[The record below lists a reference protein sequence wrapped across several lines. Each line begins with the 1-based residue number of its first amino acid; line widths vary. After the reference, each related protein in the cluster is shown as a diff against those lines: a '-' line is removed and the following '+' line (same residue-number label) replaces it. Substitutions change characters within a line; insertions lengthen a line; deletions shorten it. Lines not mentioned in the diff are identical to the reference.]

1 MVPVLPAKSTTNNNN
16 SFLDRL
22 HRVEKHLRKNKLKLT
37 LTERL
42 GAAHEADDVSS
53 QAEAK
58 KLAFYLFWNCK
69 SSFER
74 YSCLLPLQHILPCYE
89 ATMKHAVVAEHAAS
103 RCVLLSPSA
112 SALAMSTRVLHHSKD
127 AWCYGYAALLWSWRI
142 FKCFCLRNR
151 LEIAWM
157 HLIATPMVT

>member
-1 MVPVLPAKSTTNNNN
+1 MVPVLPAKSKTSVRDI

-42 GAAHEADDVSS
+42 GTAHKVDEVSS

-69 SSFER
+69 ATFER
-74 YSCLLPLQHILPCYE
+74 CGRHTIRILMPAC
-89 ATMKHAVVAEHAAS
+89 
-103 RCVLLSPSA
+103 
-112 SALAMSTRVLHHSKD
+112 
-127 AWCYGYAALLWSWRI
+127 
-142 FKCFCLRNR
+142 
-151 LEIAWM
+151 
-157 HLIATPMVT
+157 

>member
-1 MVPVLPAKSTTNNNN
+1 MMVQIEYDDVVPVLPAKSTTNNNN

-42 GAAHEADDVSS
+42 GAAHMADDVSS

-74 YSCLLPLQHILPCYE
+74 FAYALSWCGIIPPARHPWAPNIHRLL
-89 ATMKHAVVAEHAAS
+89 K
-103 RCVLLSPSA
+103 
-112 SALAMSTRVLHHSKD
+112 LHVHSQ
-127 AWCYGYAALLWSWRI
+127 
-142 FKCFCLRNR
+142 
-151 LEIAWM
+151 
-157 HLIATPMVT
+157 

>member
-1 MVPVLPAKSTTNNNN
+1 MLPAKSTTNNKN

-42 GAAHEADDVSS
+42 GAARKADDVSS

-74 YSCLLPLQHILPCYE
+74 YSCLLHFAMHLCLVVNLLEGLKCLSLVSVLPECVLCCHCQPVPSLCQCFYFVTAE
-89 ATMKHAVVAEHAAS
+89 ALCVVAMQHLCGTGGSA
-103 RCVLLSPSA
+103 CVSA
-112 SALAMSTRVLHHSKD
+112 
-127 AWCYGYAALLWSWRI
+127 
-142 FKCFCLRNR
+142 
-151 LEIAWM
+151 
-157 HLIATPMVT
+157 

>member
-42 GAAHEADDVSS
+42 GAAQEADDVSS

-74 YSCLLPLQHILPCYE
+74 YSTLVQCILPSCAAMVRQTFREWLSLRSMLPNFVLCCQCQQNLLLCQCLYFNRAE
-89 ATMKHAVVAEHAAS
+89 TLCVVAVQQF
-103 RCVLLSPSA
+103 CGDGG
-112 SALAMSTRVLHHSKD
+112 STGVPTRRTGSGLPG
-127 AWCYGYAALLWSWRI
+127 CI
-142 FKCFCLRNR
+142 
-151 LEIAWM
+151 
-157 HLIATPMVT
+157 

>member
-1 MVPVLPAKSTTNNNN
+1 MQVEYDDLVPVLPTKSANDN

-42 GAAHEADDVSS
+42 GTAHKVDEVDS

-69 SSFER
+69 ASFER
-74 YSCLLPLQHILPCYE
+74 
-89 ATMKHAVVAEHAAS
+89 
-103 RCVLLSPSA
+103 
-112 SALAMSTRVLHHSKD
+112 
-127 AWCYGYAALLWSWRI
+127 
-142 FKCFCLRNR
+142 
-151 LEIAWM
+151 
-157 HLIATPMVT
+157 